1 MADANIEVLT
11 YGFSFNSDQ
20 GSFGMS
26 TNSLVTVGNQTIV
39 IDTGPSSRRAWL
51 HRALESKGLAPED
64 VDIVILTHMHWDHC
78 QNTDMFR
85 NSRILVHP
93 TEMDYARNPNRSD
106 FACAQYMADMVDKM
120 KLELVSEGD
129 KVIDGVTIVETPGH
143 TKGHISV
150 SVSSG
155 NETVLIA
162 GDALP
167 DSGTIKR
174 GLPTNVF
181 WDVEDARSSVEKM
194 VASSRVFYP
203 GHDRPFKLEGDKIE
217 YLHGPHNIEVINS
230 TEGLGTTSLTFTVLD
245 ARPVN
250 INMVQKG

>member
-1 MADANIEVLT
+1 MAGIEILT

-26 TNSLVTVGNQTIV
+26 TNALVTVGNQTILV
-39 IDTGPSSRRAWL
+39 DTGPSSRRAWL
-51 HRALESKGLAPED
+51 YRALESKNLAPDD
-64 VDIVILTHMHWDHC
+64 VDVVILTHMHWDHC

-85 NSRILVHP
+85 NARILVHP
-93 TEMDYARNPNRSD
+93 TEMDYARNPNRMD
-106 FACAQYMADMVDKM
+106 FAVAQYMADMVDKM

-129 KVIDGVTIVETPGH
+129 TVVDGVSIVETPGH

-150 SVSSG
+150 AVSDG

-167 DSGTIKR
+167 DSGTIVR

-181 WDVEDARSSVEKM
+181 WDVEDARTSVEKM
-194 VASSRVFYP
+194 LSSSRVFYP
-203 GHDRPFKLEGDKIE
+203 GHDRPFRLDGDQISYLEG
-217 YLHGPHNIEVINS
+217 PFNIEVTNS
-230 TEGLGTTSLTFTVLD
+230 TEGLGETSLTFKVLS

-250 INMVQKG
+250 INTIQK

>member
-1 MADANIEVLT
+1 MADIEVLT

-26 TNSLVTVGNQTIV
+26 TNSLVTVGNQTILV
-39 IDTGPSSRRAWL
+39 DTGPSSRRAWL
-51 HRALESKGLAPED
+51 HRALESKDLAPED

-78 QNTDMFR
+78 QNTDLFR
-85 NSRILVHP
+85 NARILVHP

-129 KVIDGVTIVETPGH
+129 KVVDGVTIVETPGH

-150 SVSSG
+150 AVDGGS
-155 NETVLIA
+155 EHVLIA

-167 DSGTIKR
+167 DSGSVIR

-181 WDVEDARSSVEKM
+181 WDVEDAKTSVEKM

-203 GHDRPFKLEGDKIE
+203 GHDRPFRLDGDQISYLEGPFN
-217 YLHGPHNIEVINS
+217 LEVINS
-230 TEGLGTTSLTFTVLD
+230 TEGLGETSLTFKVLGT
-245 ARPVN
+245 RPVN
-250 INMVQKG
+250 INTVQKG

>member
-1 MADANIEVLT
+1 MAGIEILT

-26 TNSLVTVGNQTIV
+26 TNALVTVGNQTILV
-39 IDTGPSSRRAWL
+39 DTGPSSRRAWL
-51 HRALESKGLAPED
+51 YRALESKNLAPDD
-64 VDIVILTHMHWDHC
+64 VDVVILTHMHWDHC

-85 NSRILVHP
+85 NARILVHP
-93 TEMDYARNPNRSD
+93 TEMDYARNPNLMD
-106 FACAQYMADMVDKM
+106 FAVAQYMADMVDKM

-129 KVIDGVTIVETPGH
+129 TVVDGVSIVETPGH

-150 SVSSG
+150 AVSDG

-167 DSGTIKR
+167 DSGTIVR

-181 WDVEDARSSVEKM
+181 WDVEDARTSVEKM
-194 VASSRVFYP
+194 VSSSRVFYP
-203 GHDRPFKLEGDKIE
+203 GHDRPFRLDGDQISYLEG
-217 YLHGPHNIEVINS
+217 PFNIEVTNS
-230 TEGLGTTSLTFTVLD
+230 TEGLGETSLTFKVIA

-250 INMVQKG
+250 INTIQK